1 MDRRLTRLGEV
12 GGRFYPMSRSMSF
25 EPRLDTEKL
34 VVSKDTRVRR

>member
-34 VVSKDTRVRR
+34 VVSRDTRVRR